1 MDERTVHV
9 LLPLFFSVCECAV
22 RAPFAA
28 IVPTGG
34 LLKAKKKK

>member
-9 LLPLFFSVCECAV
+9 LLPLFFSVCE